1 MDIHIYFSSC
11 APQGLDKSDIPVE
24 PYPIVIKRHGGGTA
38 LVAHTVGFGEH
49 VGNVSVTYNPDGSI
63 NSWHG
68 KPVYLDKT
76 VSEGEQIWNQS
87 TRVLEVSFSSWKSF
101 FFLFCCWVYLWLLF
115 LLFILSL
122 PGVYGQKFNGHCR
135 LKAVELRKLLC
146 LL

>member
-87 TRVLEVSFSSWKSF
+87 ARVLEVSFSSWKSF
-101 FFLFCCWVYLWLLF
+101 FFCSAAGYTYGCYSCC
-115 LLFILSL
+115 LS
-122 PGVYGQKFNGHCR
+122 
-135 LKAVELRKLLC
+135 
-146 LL
+146 